1 MEYKAVVVDVD
12 GTITYSDRSLDF
24 RAVEALRSLRVP
36 VVIATGN
43 VLCFARAAS
52 KLVGTGGIVIAE
64 NGGIVECGSVESDT
78 SHMKECEEAFRF
90 LERHFTLERIDPDY
104 RITEIGLRRDFDV
117 EKARELLMEFPE
129 VEIVDTGFAVHIK
142 SKRINK
148 GIGLKRIAE
157 LMGLDAR
164 ELVAIGDSPNDI
176 EMLKA
181 SGFGVA
187 VGNAHPEVKRVA
199 RMVTKGEYGAGVA
212 EAVGELKEKGAIR

>member
-1 MEYKAVVVDVD
+1 VEYKAVVVDVD

-24 RAVEALRSLRVP
+24 RAVEALRSLKVP

-78 SHMKECEEAFRF
+78 SHMKECEEAFEF
-90 LERHFTLERIDPDY
+90 LERHFTLERIDPEY

-117 EKARELLMEFPE
+117 ESARELLKEFPE

-148 GIGLKRIAE
+148 GIGLKRIAQM
-157 LMGLDAR
+157 MGLDVR
-164 ELVAIGDSPNDI
+164 ELVAIGDSPNDV
-176 EMLKA
+176 EMLKV

-212 EAVGELKEKGAIR
+212 EAVGKLRRRGEIR

>member
-12 GTITYSDRSLDF
+12 GTITYGDRSLDF
-24 RAVEALRSLRVP
+24 RAVEALRSLKVP

-52 KLVGTGGIVIAE
+52 KLVGTGGILIAE
-64 NGGIVECGSVESDT
+64 NGGIVECGMVESDT
-78 SHMKECEEAFRF
+78 SHKKECEEAFGF
-90 LERHFTLERIDPDY
+90 LEKHFALERLDPEN
-104 RITEIGLRRDFDV
+104 RITEIGLRRNFDV
-117 EKARELLMEFPE
+117 ERARDLLKEFPE

-148 GIGLKRIAE
+148 GTGLKRIAE
-157 LMGLDAR
+157 MMGLDAR
-164 ELVAIGDSPNDI
+164 DFVAIGDSPNDI
-176 EMLKA
+176 EMLQA

-187 VGNAHPEVKRVA
+187 VGNAHPELKRVA
-199 RMVTKGEYGAGVA
+199 RMVTRGEYGAGVA

>member
-1 MEYKAVVVDVD
+1 MEYKAIVVDVD
-12 GTITYSDRSLDF
+12 GTITFADRSLDF
-24 RAVEALRSLRVP
+24 RAVEALRSLKVP

-43 VLCFARAAS
+43 VLCFARATS

-64 NGGIVECGSVESDT
+64 NGGVVECGRVESDT

-90 LERHFTLERIDPDY
+90 LERHFTLERIDPEY
-104 RITEIGLRRDFDV
+104 RKTEIGLRRDFDA
-117 EKARELLMEFPE
+117 ERARDLLKEFPE

-148 GIGLKRIAE
+148 GMGLKRVAQT
-157 LMGLDAR
+157 MGLDAR

-181 SGFGVA
+181 SGFGIA

-212 EAVGELKEKGAIR
+212 EAVQYLKERREIE

>member
-1 MEYKAVVVDVD
+1 VEYKAVVVDVD
-12 GTITYSDRSLDF
+12 GTITFSDRSLDF
-24 RAVEALRSLRVP
+24 RAVEALRSLKVP

-64 NGGIVECGSVESDT
+64 NGGIVECGKVESDT
-78 SHMKECEEAFRF
+78 SHMKECEEAFKF
-90 LERHFTLERIDPDY
+90 LERHFTLERIDPEY

-117 EKARELLMEFPE
+117 ESARELLKEFPE

-148 GIGLKRIAE
+148 GIGLKRLAE
-157 LMGLDAR
+157 MMGHDVR

-176 EMLKA
+176 EMLKV

-187 VGNAHPEVKRVA
+187 VGNAQPEVKRVA

-212 EAVGELKEKGAIR
+212 EAVGELMRRGEIR

>member
-24 RAVEALRSLRVP
+24 RAVEALRGLKVP

-43 VLCFARAAS
+43 ILCFARAAS

-64 NGGIVECGSVESDT
+64 NGGIVECGGVLSDT
-78 SHMKECEEAFRF
+78 SHMKECEEAFKF
-90 LERHFTLERIDPDY
+90 LERHFTLEMIDPEY
-104 RITEIGLRRDFDV
+104 RITEIGLRRNFDV
-117 EKARELLMEFPE
+117 EIARELLKEFPE

-148 GIGLKRIAE
+148 GIGLKRVAE

-176 EMLKA
+176 EMLEA

-187 VGNAHPEVKRVA
+187 VGNAHPELKRVA

-212 EAVGELKEKGAIR
+212 EAVGELRRRGEIR